1 MRTVS
6 PAFSLII
13 ALALGA
19 LHQPALAASAASL
32 GGGGAGRDAPHEGAT
47 GFLDIASDPPAK
59 ITIDDADTGK
69 LTPQPRLELPAGHHK
84 VTLVTQ
90 DGAHKR
96 TLGFT
101 IQAGE
106 TTKLT
111 LHLSS

>member
-13 ALALGA
+13 AVALGA
-19 LHQPALAASAASL
+19 LHHPALAASASL
-32 GGGGAGRDAPHEGAT
+32 AGGGAGRAAPHEGAT

-69 LTPQPRLELPAGHHK
+69 LTPQPRLELPVGHHK
-84 VTLVTQ
+84 VTLVTT

-96 TLGFT
+96 TLGFN